1 MKNMLQELEQDNL
14 EEIIK
19 ENELVVVQ
27 YGATW
32 CGNCR
37 IMKPKMKRLS
47 NDFGDIKFL
56 YVDAEKLPGSRKLA
70 EVTNLPT
77 FAAFKGGKLISQTQT
92 NKEEILKNLIN
103 EIADN

>member
-1 MKNMLQELEQDNL
+1 MLQELEKDNL
-14 EEIIK
+14 QDILA

-47 NDFGDIKFL
+47 NDFENIKFL
-56 YVDAEKLPGSRKLA
+56 YVDAEKLPGTRQFA

-77 FAAFKGGKLISQTQT
+77 FAAFKSGKLVGQTQT
-92 NKEEILKNLIN
+92 NKEDNLKALIN

>member
-1 MKNMLQELEQDNL
+1 MLQELEKDNL
-14 EEIIK
+14 QEFIS
-19 ENELVVVQ
+19 ENDRVVVQ

-56 YVDAEKLPGSRKLA
+56 YVDAEKLPESRKLA

-77 FAAFKGGKLISQTQT
+77 FAAFKNGQLISQTQT
-92 NKEEILKNLIN
+92 NKEENLKNLIN

>member
-1 MKNMLQELEQDNL
+1 MLQELEEDNL
-14 EEIIK
+14 QDFIA
-19 ENELVVVQ
+19 ENDLVIVQ

-47 NDFGDIKFL
+47 KVYENIKFL
-56 YVDAEKLPGSRKLA
+56 YVDAEKLPGSRKMA

-77 FAAFKGGKLISQTQT
+77 FASFKGGKLINQTQT
-92 NKEEILKNLIN
+92 SKEENLKNLIN